1 MTFKELYSIPH
12 LQKEI
17 ADYKDKIR
25 EMEELAES
33 MTAKLTGMPH
43 ASGVRDK
50 VGECVAAIATY
61 TQFLETA
68 IAEKVAREK
77 EITQYIESVDDAVTR
92 RIMYLRFVKQLTWQ
106 QVADEIGG
114 TNTEDSVRK
123 RCHRYIAK
131 IENMSYMS
139 DNKAV

>member
-1 MTFKELYSIPH
+1 MTLNELYSIPH

-33 MTAKLTGMPH
+33 MTAKLSGMPH

-50 VGECVAAIATY
+50 VGECATAIAQYKT
-61 TQFLETA
+61 FLETA
-68 IAEKVAREK
+68 VAEKVAREM
-77 EITQYIESVDDAVTR
+77 EITKYVEGVEDAELR
-92 RIMYLRFVKQLTWQ
+92 RIMYLRFVEQKTWQ
-106 QVADEIGG
+106 QVADRIGG
-114 TNTEDSVRK
+114 NNTEDSVRK
-123 RCHRYIAK
+123 RCHRFVAK
-131 IENMSYMS
+131 SGTLSDMS